1 MWQSRIRNIWQPERI
16 RVLTGS
22 LATKRLRIVALLGS
36 GLIVLNL
43 LVYGVVV
50 APAARRL
57 DADRQQYGALKKEHA
72 EAVLFQK
79 QKQLFAG
86 LLTGIPAQK
95 DVPLLIKELVQ
106 RARRLNLSVEA
117 INSDIPTPGSGGM
130 TLVTFT
136 FPASGA
142 YADIKRFIYEV
153 ETSDRL
159 VGIQDVKL
167 GSEKGRVKMQ
177 MKLVTYIR
185 GEQEQ

>member
-1 MWQSRIRNIWQPERI
+1 MWQSRIKNIWQPERI
-16 RVLTGS
+16 RALAGN
-22 LATKRLRIVALLGS
+22 LATKRLRAVVLLGS

-50 APAARRL
+50 EPAARRFA
-57 DADRQQYGALKKEHA
+57 ADQQQYRELKKEHA

-79 QKQLFAG
+79 QKQHLAG
-86 LLTGIPAQK
+86 LTSGIPAQK
-95 DVPLLIKELVQ
+95 DVPLLIKDLVQ
-106 RARRLNLSVEA
+106 AARRLKLSVEA
-117 INSDIPTPGSGGM
+117 INSDIPTPGRGGLTM
-130 TLVTFT
+130 LTFT
-136 FPASGA
+136 VPASGA

-167 GSEKGRVKMQ
+167 TSEKGRVKLQ

-185 GEQEQ
+185 

>member
-1 MWQSRIRNIWQPERI
+1 MWQSRIRDIWQPELFRA
-16 RVLTGS
+16 LAGS
-22 LATKRLRIVALLGS
+22 PATKRLRTLALLGS
-36 GLIVLNL
+36 GLVVINL
-43 LVYGVVV
+43 FVYGVVV

-57 DADRQQYGALKKEHA
+57 AADRQQYGELKKEHA

-79 QKQLFAG
+79 QKRLFAG
-86 LLTGIPAQK
+86 LISGIPTQK
-95 DVPLLIKELVQ
+95 DVPLLLKDLVQ
-106 RARRLNLSVEA
+106 AARRLNLSLEA
-117 INSDIPTPGSGGM
+117 INSDIPTPGRGGLTM
-130 TLVTFT
+130 LTFT

-153 ETSDRL
+153 ETSDRI

-185 GEQEQ
+185 GERDQ

>member
-1 MWQSRIRNIWQPERI
+1 MWQSRA
-16 RVLTGS
+16 LAGS
-22 LATKRLRIVALLGS
+22 LATKRLRTAALLAS

-43 LVYGVVV
+43 LVYGVLV

-57 DADRQQYGALKKEHA
+57 AIDRQQYGDLKKEHA

-79 QKQLFAG
+79 QKRLFAG
-86 LLTGIPAQK
+86 LTTGIPAQK
-95 DVPLLIKELVQ
+95 DVPLLIKDLVQ
-106 RARRLNLSVEA
+106 AARRLNLSVEA
-117 INSDIPTPGSGGM
+117 INSDIPTPGSGGLTM
-130 TLVTFT
+130 LTFT

-153 ETSDRL
+153 ETSDRI
-159 VGIQDVKL
+159 VGIQDLKL
-167 GSEKGRVKMQ
+167 GSDKGRVKLQ

>member
-1 MWQSRIRNIWQPERI
+1 MWQSRIKGIWQPDLI
-16 RVLTGS
+16 RTLAGS
-22 LATKRLRIVALLGS
+22 LATKRLRAISLLGS

-50 APAARRL
+50 APASRRL
-57 DADRQQYGALKKEHA
+57 AADRQQYGELKKEYA

-79 QKQLFAG
+79 QKRLFAG
-86 LLTGIPAQK
+86 LISGIPAQK
-95 DVPLLIKELVQ
+95 DVPLLIKDLVQ
-106 RARRLNLSVEA
+106 AARRLNLSVEA
-117 INSDIPTPGSGGM
+117 INSDIPTPGRGGLTM
-130 TLVTFT
+130 LTFT

-153 ETSDRL
+153 ETSDRI

-167 GSEKGRVKMQ
+167 GSEKGRVRLQ